1 MKTYPIAVLAG
12 YSSEKPDPLAVA
24 RGGQRKALL
33 EVDGKPMVWWVV
45 DALRRSPR
53 VGRIAIVGLGPEDGL
68 DFGGEVLYVPN
79 QPKHFDNIMAG
90 IKALQDADPKLDYLL
105 VTSADIPLLR
115 PETVDW
121 FVTACEQAEG
131 DFFYS
136 IVEQRVMET
145 QFAGA
150 ARSYVPL
157 REGRFCGGDLFMVRA
172 SIARNNEELVRELLA
187 RRKNAFQQV
196 RLAGFSTVV
205 KFLFRRLSIADA
217 EKVASRLM
225 NCKARTLNSPYA
237 DIGMDVDKPHQLE
250 MARRVLTRAY
260 A

>member
-12 YSSEKPDPLAVA
+12 YSSEKPDPLALA
-24 RGGQRKALL
+24 MGGQRKALL
-33 EVDGKPMVWWVV
+33 EVDGKPMISWVV
-45 DALRRSPR
+45 NALRQSPR

-90 IKALQDADPKLDYLL
+90 VKALQDAEPGLDFML

-121 FVTACEQAEG
+121 FVTACEQREG

-145 QFAGA
+145 QFPGA

-172 SIARNNEELVRELLA
+172 AIARNNEDLVRELLA
-187 RRKNAFQQV
+187 RRKSAFQQV
-196 RLAGFSTVV
+196 RLAGLDTVI
-205 KFLFRRLSIADA
+205 KFLFRRLTIPDA
-217 EKVASRLM
+217 EKVGSRLM
-225 NCKARTLNSPYA
+225 KCKARTVNSPYA

-250 MARRVLTRAY
+250 MARRVLARAY